1 MARRHL
7 PELRRSISRVLVVGS
22 GPAGVACAT
31 ALLDRGAQVTMLD
44 AGLELD
50 PGRRSQLADLQSVA
64 FTSWDEP
71 SLRFLREGVEVRG
84 GGIPLKL
91 AYGSDFPYRDPIDQ
105 PITAVGVHAKSSFAR
120 GGLSNVWG
128 ASVLPYRTDD
138 LSGWPITTEDLAPH
152 YRAVLQMMPFSGRHD
167 GLEEHF
173 PLYHDQP
180 GMLASSSQAASLLHD
195 LEANESHLTA
205 HGMRFGTA
213 RLALQSDVT
222 EGKPAC
228 VYCGKC
234 VYGCPYEFIY
244 NSSHTLERLR
254 RNHAFTY
261 RPGVVVER
269 LQEIASQVHVT
280 GRTLDDGGP
289 FETKADK
296 AFLAGGVF
304 STARVMLASLEAFEF
319 PIHAVDN
326 CYFLLPLL
334 RYQSQAGVSDE
345 PLYTLAQVFIELLDP
360 GTQTVHLQV
369 YTYNELFK
377 RSLGPLN
384 WMLPGPVKRSL
395 LGRLLLIQGYLH
407 SDLSA
412 RIQITLRHGT
422 GNNPPTLALARV
434 ENPRTRPALKALRR
448 RLWAERSS
456 MKAFPIS
463 PAMRVGEPGRG
474 FHTGGTFPMRLTP
487 HALEVDVLGRPPEF
501 TNVHLVDASVFPS
514 LPATTITLSVMAN
527 AHRIGAEALA

>member
-1 MARRHL
+1 
-7 PELRRSISRVLVVGS
+7 
-22 GPAGVACAT
+22 
-31 ALLDRGAQVTMLD
+31 MLD
-44 AGLELD
+44 AGLELE

-71 SLRFLREGVEVRG
+71 SLRFLREGVEVRA

-105 PITAVGVHAKSSFAR
+105 PITAAGVHAKSSFAR

-138 LSGWPITTEDLAPH
+138 LSGWPITADDLAPH
-152 YRAVLQMMPFSGRHD
+152 YRAVLEMMPFSGRHD

-180 GMLASSSQAASLLHD
+180 GMLASSRQAVSLLHD
-195 LEANESHLTA
+195 LEMNEPELTA
-205 HGMRFGTA
+205 RGMRFGAA

-222 EGKPAC
+222 DGKPGC

-234 VYGCPYEFIY
+234 IYGCPYEFIY
-244 NSSHTLERLR
+244 NSSRSLERLR
-254 RNHAFTY
+254 ANRDFTY
-261 RPGVVVER
+261 RAGVVVER
-269 LQEIASQVHVT
+269 MQEISSQVHVA
-280 GRTLDDGGP
+280 GRTLDDGAA
-289 FETKADK
+289 FEMQGDK

-304 STARVMLASLEAFEF
+304 STARIMLTSLEAFEF
-319 PIHAVDN
+319 PIRAVDN
-326 CYFLLPLL
+326 CYFLVPLL
-334 RYQSQAGVSDE
+334 RYQSEAGVSEE

-360 GTQTVHLQV
+360 AIGTQTVHLQV
-369 YTYNELFK
+369 YTYNELFTKQIK
-377 RSLGPLN
+377 RFPLN
-384 WMLPGPVKRSL
+384 LLLPGPARRNV

-412 RIQITLRHGT
+412 RIQITLRRGT
-422 GNNPPTLALARV
+422 GNNPPTLVLARDD
-434 ENPRTRPALKALRR
+434 NPRTRPAMKALRR
-448 RLWAERSS
+448 RLWAERNS

-474 FHTGGTFPMRLTP
+474 FHTGGTFPMRLNP
-487 HALEVDVLGRPPEF
+487 HALEVDVLGRPSEF

-527 AHRIGAEALA
+527 AHRIGAAALA